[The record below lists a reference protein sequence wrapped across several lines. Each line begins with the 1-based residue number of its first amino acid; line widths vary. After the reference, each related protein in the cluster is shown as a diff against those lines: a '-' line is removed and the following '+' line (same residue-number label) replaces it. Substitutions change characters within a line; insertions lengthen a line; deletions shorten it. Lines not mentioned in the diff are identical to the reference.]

1 VEREALER
9 VSRVEAKN
17 AAALAS
23 SHEVVKGSAHKIA
36 LLEDKLVMER
46 QAREVSEREHREQ
59 F

>member
-1 VEREALER
+1 VEREALQR
-9 VSRVEAKN
+9 VSRVEAEN

-23 SHEVVKGSAHKIA
+23 SHEDAKGFAHKIA

-46 QAREVSEREHREQ
+46 QAQEVSEREHREQ